1 MAAKRNNKAL
11 PVSELFKQHLPQD
24 FSRKRA
30 QIEQF
35 QAFFATRDSDAVFQM
50 VTVNNVTASELS
62 LTLPSAALAS
72 YLRLHA
78 EQLRQQIREMFGVEL
93 SIKIST
99 RPDVQSAA
107 HDGNRKKRLAA
118 DISSASCDQMTSS
131 AEFVDDE
138 RLRNALKSLS
148 KTLAKE
154 PGQR

>member
-11 PVSELFKQHLPQD
+11 PVSELFKRHLPQG

-50 VTVNNVTASELS
+50 VTVNNVTATELS
-62 LTLPSAALAS
+62 LTLPGAALAS

-78 EQLRQQIREMFGVEL
+78 EQLREEILEMFGVEL

-99 RPDVQSAA
+99 RPDAQSAA
-107 HDGNRKKRLAA
+107 HDANRKKLLAA

-131 AEFVDDE
+131 ADFVDDE
-138 RLRNALKSLS
+138 RLKNALKSLS
-148 KTLAKE
+148 RTLAKQ